1 MCSVCVGTLFS
12 VAGVPQIADRCSF
25 DAERANYARL
35 ATGRSGG
42 IHLDSDSM
50 RPAIRSV
57 QRADR
62 DSGGGLADDVKLP
75 LLMQDLPL
83 RTAALFSPNRNV
95 TWIMSGSHGGR
106 EGSTIRAFSE
116 PMGTSPSIVCTAS
129 GNAVAFHSCGVF
141 ARG

>member
-1 MCSVCVGTLFS
+1 MCSVCVGTVFS

-35 ATGRSGG
+35 ATGRRSGG

-62 DSGGGLADDVKLP
+62 DSGAGLADDVKLP
-75 LLMQDLPL
+75 LLMQDLKL

-106 EGSTIRAFSE
+106 EGSTIRVFSE
-116 PMGTSPSIVCTAS
+116 PM
-129 GNAVAFHSCGVF
+129 
-141 ARG
+141 